1 MLYVIN
7 HPCLFSLVLA
17 VTVSQI
23 FFLLD
28 SFEEYLARYF
38 VACRSSGLGLM
49 ASSWLDWGDGLYRSN
64 NRGNLHF
71 ISLLFYTP
79 VFVTINVMNLVINS
93 IQDYQDIWSSRNR
106 LLSRWSSH
114 YETAGLINEE
124 DRSHHKPVR
133 ALWSKDCNCFQ
144 WCERERFRSRWRSKM
159 GLNEC
164 FIVVVV

>member
-1 MLYVIN
+1 M
-7 HPCLFSLVLA
+7 
-17 VTVSQI
+17 TVSQI

-38 VACRSSGLGLM
+38 VACCSSGLGLV

-79 VFVTINVMNLVINS
+79 VFVTIKVMNLVINS

-114 YETAGLINEE
+114 YETAGL
-124 DRSHHKPVR
+124 
-133 ALWSKDCNCFQ
+133 
-144 WCERERFRSRWRSKM
+144 
-159 GLNEC
+159 LNEDKLSESRGQKSPQASESSLKQRLQL
-164 FIVVVV
+164 FPVVWKGKIQEEVKKQNGVKWVFHCCCSN

>member
-1 MLYVIN
+1 M
-7 HPCLFSLVLA
+7 
-17 VTVSQI
+17 TVSQI

-38 VACRSSGLGLM
+38 VACCSSGLGLM

-114 YETAGLINEE
+114 YEAAGL
-124 DRSHHKPVR
+124 
-133 ALWSKDCNCFQ
+133 
-144 WCERERFRSRWRSKM
+144 
-159 GLNEC
+159 LNEDKLSESRGQKSPQASKSSLNERLQL
-164 FIVVVV
+164 FPVVWKGKIQEEVKKQNGVKWVFHCCCSN

>member
-1 MLYVIN
+1 M
-7 HPCLFSLVLA
+7 
-17 VTVSQI
+17 TVSQI

-38 VACRSSGLGLM
+38 VACCSSGLGLV

-79 VFVTINVMNLVINS
+79 VFVTIKVMNLVINS

-114 YETAGLINEE
+114 YEAAGL
-124 DRSHHKPVR
+124 
-133 ALWSKDCNCFQ
+133 
-144 WCERERFRSRWRSKM
+144 
-159 GLNEC
+159 LNEDKLSESRGQKSPQASESSLKQRLQL
-164 FIVVVV
+164 FPVVWKGKIQEEVKKQNGVKWVFHCCCSN